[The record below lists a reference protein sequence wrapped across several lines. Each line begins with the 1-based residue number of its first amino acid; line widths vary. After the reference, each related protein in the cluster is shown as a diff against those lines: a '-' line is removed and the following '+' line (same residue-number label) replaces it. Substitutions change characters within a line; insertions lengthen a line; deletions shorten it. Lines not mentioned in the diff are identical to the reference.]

1 MVRRVGL
8 LQGHTKENIS
18 GYDKEDVDH
27 MPG

>member
-8 LQGHTKENIS
+8 LQGLIKENIS

-27 MPG
+27 VPG